1 MSLCRWIP
9 LSFTIALLTPAC
21 GGPATQSAARAP
33 ASTAPSAGTL
43 YRRLG
48 GYDALAAVTDD
59 ILRRWLGDPELAPF
73 FEELTTPE
81 KQRVRQMLVDQLCAA
96 TGGPC
101 VYVGQDMETVHRA
114 LEITA
119 RDWDRAVVHVLA
131 TLNYFSIRP
140 SEREE
145 VLAIVASLR
154 DQIVQ
159 P

>member
-1 MSLCRWIP
+1 MTPRRWIP
-9 LSFTIALLTPAC
+9 ASLAATVLLVPAC
-21 GGPATQSAARAP
+21 GRQLAQPTAP
-33 ASTAPSAGTL
+33 APQLRTAGTL
-43 YRRLG
+43 YQRLG

-59 ILRRWLGDPELAPF
+59 FLRRMLADPELAPF

-81 KQRVRQMLVDQLCAA
+81 KDRVRQMLVDQLCAA
-96 TGGPC
+96 TRGPC

-114 LEITA
+114 LGITA
-119 RDWDRAVVHVLA
+119 TDWDRAVGLLLG
-131 TLNYFSIRP
+131 TLNALGVRP
-140 SEREE
+140 REREE